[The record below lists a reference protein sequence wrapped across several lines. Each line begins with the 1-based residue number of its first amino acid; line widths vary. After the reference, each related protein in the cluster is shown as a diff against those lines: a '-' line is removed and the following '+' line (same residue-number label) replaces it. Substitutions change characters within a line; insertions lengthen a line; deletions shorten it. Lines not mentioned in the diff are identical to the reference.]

1 LAGKRARVAGWHP
14 RVGTR
19 IRATYLRRA
28 LRRPAVPVHLDDRR
42 AVRILGQALLMS
54 FDKNGLASLP
64 GQLRNVFEAIQDD
77 LDNATRLQRCM

>member
-1 LAGKRARVAGWHP
+1 
-14 RVGTR
+14 
-19 IRATYLRRA
+19 
-28 LRRPAVPVHLDDRR
+28 VPVHLDDRR